1 MRGVL
6 SHIHGNIVAYVALF
20 VALSGTSYAALSLP
34 AGSVG
39 TRQLRNHSIDPVK
52 LDPISIGATIRAWAD
67 VSWDGAWRIRASSRD
82 IQVTRI
88 ALGEVVTWRQTR
100 FARNCFASVTPQ
112 RNVPVSGGSSSA
124 EGYVT
129 TSFDG
134 PRGHLEIDGMSPTGT
149 HQVQDFSLLI
159 VCPSPGSQKVG

>member
-1 MRGVL
+1 MRRAI
-6 SHIHGNIVAYVALF
+6 SHLHANAVAYVALF
-20 VALSGTSYAALSLP
+20 IALSGTSYAALSLP

-39 TRQLRNHSIDPVK
+39 KRQLQNRSIDPVK
-52 LDPISIGATIRAWAD
+52 LDPSSIGATIRAWAD

-82 IQVTRI
+82 IRITRI
-88 ALGEVVTWRQTR
+88 ALGEVVTWQHTR
-100 FARNCFASVTPQ
+100 FARNCFASVTPE
-112 RNVPVSGGSSSA
+112 RNVPVSGGASSA

-134 PRGHLEIDGMSPTGT
+134 PRGHLEIDGMSPSGT